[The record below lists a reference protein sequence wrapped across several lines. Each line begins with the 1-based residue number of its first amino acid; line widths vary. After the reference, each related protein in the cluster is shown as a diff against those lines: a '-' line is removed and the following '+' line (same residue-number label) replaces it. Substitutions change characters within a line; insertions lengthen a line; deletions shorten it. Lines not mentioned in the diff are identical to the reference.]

1 MRVSV
6 TLDAAVARY
15 ADRIAAVPARA
26 RGAMAEGLN
35 EGGDLER
42 TQVRRALRQ
51 QTGVTKAG
59 TITKHTGTKRASVG
73 NLEYT
78 ITGLGKGL
86 PIKEFPVSAGV
97 GAPVTA
103 RPWRVAHR
111 FERSFQTSA
120 KGLLRA
126 RRGSSRF
133 PIRALYGPSVAKEI
147 VKDETAEE
155 FNANAGHRVERAVIK
170 RLGRMLP

>member
-1 MRVSV
+1 MRITVS
-6 TLDAAVARY
+6 LDAAIARY
-15 ADRIAAVPARA
+15 ADRIAAMPGRA
-26 RGAMAEGLN
+26 RQAMAEGLN

-51 QTGVTKAG
+51 QTGVSKAG
-59 TITKHTGTKRASVG
+59 TITSHTKSKRASAG

-78 ITGLGKGL
+78 ISGLGKGL
-86 PIKEFPVSAGV
+86 PIRDFPVRSGI

-103 RPWRVAHR
+103 RPWNVSHT
-111 FERSFQTSA
+111 FERSFQTSR
-120 KGLLRA
+120 KGMLRA
-126 RRGSSRF
+126 RRGASRF

-147 VKDETAEE
+147 VKDDTAEE
-155 FNANAGHRVERAVIK
+155 FSAHAGQRVERAVIK